1 VNPVL
6 SRGLLALTVLALAA
20 FLGWS
25 GWQHYREAHP
35 SQPQPAFKA
44 PDIPYAPTPMI
55 VVERMLEAA
64 KPTRRDVLYD
74 LGSGDG
80 RIVIKAALTYG
91 VKAIG
96 FELDPALVARSREAA
111 RAAGLD
117 KKVSFERRD
126 ILTLDLTGADII
138 TLSLS
143 RDLNTRLLPQLLKLK
158 PGARIVSHDFGLGS
172 YVPEKL
178 IRFAPEIEGGRE
190 HLIYVYTTPL
200 HLPSAATAVDRPA
213 GAGINFVPTPEPVAE
228 EMLAMARIMPHETVY
243 DLGSGDGRI
252 LIAAATKYH
261 AKAVGY
267 EIDPKLVAQSRKR
280 IAALG
285 LAKKV
290 EVRQGNLFDA
300 DLSKADVVT
309 LYLSP
314 TMNAKLLPQ
323 FDAMK
328 PGSRI
333 VSHDFDIPGI
343 KQQTVVKITPGGA
356 YKRERTIYLWT
367 TPLERVEKD

>member
-1 VNPVL
+1 MNRAL
-6 SRGLLALTVLALAA
+6 ARGAFIALALAA
-20 FLGWS
+20 VGFFGWS
-25 GWQHYREAHP
+25 GWREFREAAP
-35 SQPQPAFKA
+35 PPAETTFKQ

-64 KPTRRDVLYD
+64 KPKRRDTLYD

-91 VKAIG
+91 VKAEG
-96 FELDPALVARSREAA
+96 FELDPKLVEQSRAAAREA
-111 RAAGLD
+111 GIGG
-117 KKVSFERRD
+117 KVSFVRRD
-126 ILTLDLTGADII
+126 ILTLDLADADII

-143 RDLNTRLLPQLLKLK
+143 RELNRKLLPQLEKLK
-158 PGARIVSHDFGLGS
+158 PGARIVSHDFPLGD
-172 YVPEKL
+172 YAPDKL
-178 IRFAPEIEGGRE
+178 IRFAPEVEGGRE
-190 HLIYVYTTPL
+190 HLIYVYTTPFK
-200 HLPSAATAVDRPA
+200 AGTGATAVDRPQA
-213 GAGINFVPTPEPVAE
+213 AGINFVPTPESVAE
-228 EMLAMARIMPHETVY
+228 EMLVLARVMPHETVY

-252 LIAAATKYH
+252 LIAAAKKYG
-261 AKAVGY
+261 ATAVGY
-267 EIDPKLVAQSRKR
+267 EIDHKLVEESRKR
-280 IAALG
+280 IKVLG
-285 LAKKV
+285 LARKV
-290 EVRQGNLFDA
+290 EVRESNLFQA

-323 FDAMK
+323 FDRMK

-343 KQQTVVKITPGGA
+343 KPQTVVKVTPGGA

-367 TPLERVEKD
+367 TPLERVKQ

>member
-1 VNPVL
+1 MTRTL
-6 SRGLLALTVLALAA
+6 SRGVFVVLVLAAA
-20 FLGWS
+20 GFYGWS
-25 GWQHYREAHP
+25 GWREYREQSTPVA
-35 SQPQPAFKA
+35 AETFKK
-44 PDIPYAPTPMI
+44 PDIPYAPTPQI

-64 KPTRRDVLYD
+64 KLERGDVLYD

-80 RIVIKAALTYG
+80 RIVIKAALSFG
-91 VKAIG
+91 VRADG
-96 FELDPALVARSREAA
+96 FELDPKLVEQSRAAAREA
-111 RAAGLD
+111 GLEN
-117 KKVSFERRD
+117 KVTFLRRD
-126 ILTLDLTGADII
+126 ILTLDLQDADVI

-143 RDLNTRLLPQLLKLK
+143 RDLNRKLLPQLERLK
-158 PGARIVSHDFGLGS
+158 PGARIVSHDWGLGD

-178 IRFAPEIEGGRE
+178 IRFAPEVEGGRE

-200 HLPSAATAVDRPA
+200 KTASAATAVDRPDT
-213 GAGINFVPTPEPVAE
+213 AGINFVPTPEPVAE
-228 EMLAMARIMPHETVY
+228 EMLVMARVMPHETVY

-252 LIAAATKYH
+252 LIAAARKYG

-267 EIDPKLVAQSRKR
+267 EINPRLVEESRER
-280 IAALG
+280 IKALG
-285 LAKKV
+285 LGKKI
-290 EVRQGNLFDA
+290 EVREGNLFEA
-300 DLSKADVVT
+300 DLSQADVVT

-323 FDAMK
+323 FDRMK

-343 KQQTVVKITPGGA
+343 RHQTVVKVTPGGA

-367 TPLERVEKD
+367 TPLERVKN

>member
-1 VNPVL
+1 MNRVV
-6 SRGLLALTVLALAA
+6 SRGIFVVLALAA
-20 FLGWS
+20 IGFFGWS
-25 GWQHYREAHP
+25 GWREYRDDNPPET
-35 SQPQPAFKA
+35 SETFKQ

-64 KPTRRDVLYD
+64 KLKRRDLLYD

-91 VKAIG
+91 VKAEG
-96 FELDPALVARSREAA
+96 FELDPKLVEQSRKAA
-111 RAAGLD
+111 KEAGLAS
-117 KKVSFERRD
+117 KVTFLRRD
-126 ILTLDLTGADII
+126 ILTLDLQDADVI

-143 RDLNTRLLPQLLKLK
+143 RDLNRKLLPQLEKLK
-158 PGARIVSHDFGLGS
+158 AGARIVSHDYGLGD
-172 YVPEKL
+172 YMPEKL
-178 IRFAPEIEGGRE
+178 IRFAPEVEGGRE

-200 HLPSAATAVDRPA
+200 KTGTGATAVDRPST
-213 GAGINFVPTPEPVAE
+213 AGINFVPTPEIVAE
-228 EMLAMARIMPHETVY
+228 EMLVMARVMPHETVY

-252 LIAAATKYH
+252 LIAAAQKYG

-267 EIDPKLVAQSRKR
+267 EIDHRLVEDSRSK
-280 IAALG
+280 IKSLG
-285 LAKKV
+285 LSKKI
-290 EVRQGNLFDA
+290 EVREGNLFEA
-300 DLSKADVVT
+300 DLSQADVVT

-323 FDAMK
+323 FDRMK

-343 KQQTVVKITPGGA
+343 RHQTVVKVTPGGA

-367 TPLERVEKD
+367 TPLERVKD

>member
-1 VNPVL
+1 MKRAAVRWLLVVVAL
-6 SRGLLALTVLALAA
+6 AVAGLL
-20 FLGWS
+20 GWN
-25 GWQHYREAHP
+25 GWQAWREH
-35 SQPQPAFKA
+35 SQAAQFKS

-64 KPTRRDVLYD
+64 KLKRRDMLYD

-80 RIVIKAALTYG
+80 RIVIQAALTHG
-91 VKAIG
+91 VKAEG
-96 FELDPALVARSREAA
+96 FELDPALLERSRAA
-111 RAAGLD
+111 AKAAGLEN
-117 KKVSFERRD
+117 KVGFKRQD
-126 ILTLDLTGADII
+126 ILTLDLDPADVI

-143 RDLNTRLLPQLLKLK
+143 RDLNRKLLPQLLTLK
-158 PGARIVSHDFGLGS
+158 PGARIISHDFPLEG
-172 YVPEKL
+172 YEAEKL
-178 IRFAPEIEGGRE
+178 IRFAPEVEGGRE

-200 HLPSAATAVDRPA
+200 KASEAATAVDRPG

-228 EMLAMARIMPHETVY
+228 EMLAMARILPHETVY

-252 LIAAATKYH
+252 LIAAASRYH
-261 AKAVGY
+261 ASAVGY
-267 EIDPKLVAQSRKR
+267 EIDPRLVEQSRKR

-285 LAKKV
+285 LSGKV
-290 EVRQGNLFDA
+290 EVREGNLFEA
-300 DLSKADVVT
+300 DLSQADVVT

-314 TMNAKLLPQ
+314 AMNAKLLPQ
-323 FDAMK
+323 FHAMK

-343 KQQTVVKITPGGA
+343 RHQTVVKVTPGGA

-367 TPLERVEKD
+367 TPLERVDE

>member
-1 VNPVL
+1 MKRAVSSGIFV
-6 SRGLLALTVLALAA
+6 VLAVAA
-20 FLGWS
+20 AGFFGWS
-25 GWQHYREAHP
+25 GWREYREQN
-35 SQPQPAFKA
+35 QPEVAETFKQ

-64 KPTRRDVLYD
+64 RPKRREVLYD

-91 VKAIG
+91 VKAEG
-96 FELDPALVARSREAA
+96 FELDPKLVELSRKAAREA
-111 RAAGLD
+111 GLEN
-117 KKVSFERRD
+117 KVSFVRRD
-126 ILTLDLTGADII
+126 ILTLDLQDADVI

-143 RDLNTRLLPQLLKLK
+143 RALNRKLLPQLERLK
-158 PGARIVSHDFGLGS
+158 PGARIVSHDHGLGD
-172 YVPEKL
+172 YVSDKL
-178 IRFAPEIEGGRE
+178 IRFAPEVEGGRE

-200 HLPSAATAVDRPA
+200 KTASAATAVDRPG

-228 EMLAMARIMPHETVY
+228 EMLVMARVMPHETVY

-252 LIAAATKYH
+252 LIAAAQTYG

-267 EIDPKLVAQSRKR
+267 EIDPRLVEESRKR
-280 IAALG
+280 VKALK
-285 LAKKV
+285 LDKKI
-290 EVRQGNLFDA
+290 EVREGNLFMA
-300 DLSKADVVT
+300 DLSQADVVT

-323 FDAMK
+323 FDRMK

-343 KQQTVVKITPGGA
+343 RQQTVVKVTPGGA

-367 TPLERVEKD
+367 TPLERVKQ

>member
-1 VNPVL
+1 MNRTV
-6 SRGLLALTVLALAA
+6 SRGIFVVLALAA
-20 FLGWS
+20 AGFFGWS
-25 GWQHYREAHP
+25 GWREYREQN
-35 SQPQPAFKA
+35 QPVVAETFKQ

-64 KPTRRDVLYD
+64 RPKRREVLYD

-91 VKAIG
+91 VKAEG
-96 FELDPALVARSREAA
+96 FELDPKLVEQSRKAAREA
-111 RAAGLD
+111 GLES
-117 KKVSFERRD
+117 KVSFARRD
-126 ILTLDLTGADII
+126 ILTLDLQDTEII
-138 TLSLS
+138 TMSLS
-143 RDLNTRLLPQLLKLK
+143 RELNRKLLPELEKLK
-158 PGARIVSHDFGLGS
+158 PGARIVSHDHGLGD
-172 YVPEKL
+172 YLPEKL
-178 IRFAPEIEGGRE
+178 IRFAPEVEGGRE

-200 HLPSAATAVDRPA
+200 KTGTGATAVDRP
-213 GAGINFVPTPEPVAE
+213 GTAGINFVPTPEIVAE
-228 EMLAMARIMPHETVY
+228 EMLVMAHVMPHETVY

-252 LIAAATKYH
+252 LIAAARKYG

-267 EIDPKLVAQSRKR
+267 EINPKLVAQSRQR
-280 IAALG
+280 IKALG
-285 LAKKV
+285 LGKNI
-290 EVRQGNLFDA
+290 EVREGNLFEA
-300 DLSKADVVT
+300 DLSQADVVT

-323 FDAMK
+323 FDRMK

-343 KQQTVVKITPGGA
+343 RQQTVVKVTPGGA

-367 TPLERVEKD
+367 TPLERVKN